1 MEMSVQ
7 TDKPIKDSMLV
18 NIQHKVGKL
27 GGILPPAI
35 LIVVAMTI
43 IPAFSSS
50 FWIKAFTSSAVFSLA
65 ALGVAL
71 LYGRL
76 GLVSLGQVAQ
86 LGMGGWVVLRLG
98 HGTNLP
104 FVIVLLIGGIVA
116 GLVGLVAGIPALR
129 MRGLYLALITLMGA
143 GGFQVIVNGTGFPDG
158 GPGFLGRVE
167 SGTRS
172 LLARPF
178 FAQTDAAY
186 FRFVIIVVTLGF
198 LFVELHRRTR
208 PGRAWALIRKSD
220 ASALSAGVNIT
231 LYKTWAFALAGFLS
245 GIAGGLLAG
254 SIGQLDGRAFPASD
268 SIMLFAM
275 TVVGGVYHWEGP
287 IITGLL
293 LRAFPSLLNSWN
305 VDGNIAYIVFG
316 AALLQALITAPAG
329 LAGQLADASRR
340 FFQNRTRPSAN
351 EAADSDHKKRNE
363 QQ

>member
-1 MEMSVQ
+1 MTV
-7 TDKPIKDSMLV
+7 I
-18 NIQHKVGKL
+18 
-27 GGILPPAI
+27 PAI
-35 LIVVAMTI
+35 
-43 IPAFSSS
+43 SGS
-50 FWIKAFTSSAVFSLA
+50 FWLKAFTSSVIFSLA
-65 ALGVAL
+65 ALGAAL

-98 HGTNLP
+98 HGTDLP

-143 GGFQVIVNGTGFPDG
+143 GGFQVIVTATGFPDG

-167 SGTRS
+167 SGTRT
-172 LLARPF
+172 LLTRPS

-186 FRFVIIVVTLGF
+186 FRFVIIIVVLGF
-198 LFVELHRRTR
+198 LLVELHRRAS

-254 SIGQLDGRAFPASD
+254 SIGQLDSRAFPASD
-268 SIMLFAM
+268 SIMLFAL
-275 TVVGGVYHWEGP
+275 TVVGGVYHWTGP

-293 LRAFPSLLNSWN
+293 LRAFPSLLNALG
-305 VDGNIAYIVFG
+305 VDGNIAYIIFG
-316 AALLQALITAPAG
+316 IALLQSLITAPSG
-329 LAGQLADASRR
+329 IAGQLADVGQRVFSKRYKKV
-340 FFQNRTRPSAN
+340 QVDSTETR
-351 EAADSDHKKRNE
+351 EKQE
-363 QQ
+363 

>member
-1 MEMSVQ
+1 V
-7 TDKPIKDSMLV
+7 
-18 NIQHKVGKL
+18 
-27 GGILPPAI
+27 
-35 LIVVAMTI
+35 
-43 IPAFSSS
+43 
-50 FWIKAFTSSAVFSLA
+50 
-65 ALGVAL
+65 
-71 LYGRL
+71 
-76 GLVSLGQVAQ
+76 
-86 LGMGGWVVLRLG
+86 GMGGWVVLRLG
-98 HGTNLP
+98 HGTDLP
-104 FVIVLLIGGIVA
+104 FIIVLLIGGIVA

-143 GGFQVIVNGTGFPDG
+143 GGFQVIVTATGFPDG

-172 LLARPF
+172 LLERPS

-186 FRFVIIVVTLGF
+186 FRFVIIAVMLGF
-198 LFVELHRRTR
+198 LLVELHRRTR

-254 SIGQLDGRAFPASD
+254 SIGQLDSRAFPASD
-268 SIMLFAM
+268 SIMLFAL
-275 TVVGGVYHWEGP
+275 TVVGGVYSWAGP

-293 LRAFPSLLNSWN
+293 LRAFPSLLNALG

-316 AALLQALITAPAG
+316 VALLQALITAPSG
-329 LAGQLADASRR
+329 IAGQLTDAGQRLFIKRNRKNVQAD
-340 FFQNRTRPSAN
+340 P
-351 EAADSDHKKRNE
+351 AADPVETRKK